1 MAMQLERSV
10 VADSQHPVRMIEAYE
25 LAMNRLSAA
34 GYGEYCHG
42 YWVRRPEHEDQD
54 GNYKYDL
61 TGAKF
66 GFGSGAESIIGHHLL
81 WNENARYAEY
91 LGNPRGFTFAERFS
105 LSRPDL
111 LTAPI
116 GGALMTREGVVFD
129 RFARLTGLSFD
140 DVRQTSYMSSWLQVL
155 EDCGGRYIEDESS
168 LRLDPPT
175 IHTAYINHLALTT
188 GAGLAITRA

>member
-1 MAMQLERSV
+1 MQLDRSV
-10 VADSQHPVRMIEAYE
+10 VADSQSPARMIEAYE
-25 LAMNRLSAA
+25 LAMSRLAGA

-61 TGAKF
+61 TGDKI

-81 WNENARYAEY
+81 WNENAKYAEY
-91 LGNPRGFTFAERFS
+91 LANPCGFTFAERFS

-129 RFARLTGLSFD
+129 RFTRLTGLPFD
-140 DVRQTSYMSSWLQVL
+140 DVRQTSYLSSWLQVL
-155 EDCGGRYIEDESS
+155 EDCGGRYIETDQS
-168 LRLDPPT
+168 LRLDPST